1 MTDLPNLLN
10 SMGIGT
16 KRITEIV
23 RSLRNFSRLDESEVK
38 AVNIH
43 EGIDS
48 TLMILEHR
56 FKGTPERPAIE
67 VIKKYANLP
76 LVECYTGQ
84 LNQVL
89 MNILANAID
98 ALEERKIKNS
108 IGLDKL
114 QIYIYTEL
122 TNDKQVIIR
131 IIDNGVGVPEK
142 LKKLLFDPF
151 FTTKPIG
158 KGTGLGLSIS
168 YKIITEQHQGKLQC
182 ISSSG
187 KGTEFIITI
196 PLYQNIKD

>member
-1 MTDLPNLLN
+1 
-10 SMGIGT
+10 
-16 KRITEIV
+16 EIV